1 VAASPDQQGRERIA
15 DMAVAGSQSA
25 EQRGVTVT
33 VLELIE
39 SICASVPA
47 EMAPTDC
54 APIIAAIVVLAGG

>member
-1 VAASPDQQGRERIA
+1 
-15 DMAVAGSQSA
+15 MAVAGSQSA

-33 VLELIE
+33 VLEG
-39 SICASVPA
+39 ICASVPA

>member
-1 VAASPDQQGRERIA
+1 
-15 DMAVAGSQSA
+15 MAVAGSQSA